1 MKQDQVSSTAFTVMQ
16 GILYIAQS
24 SPFSYLVKDE
34 VAEVGKQLLMDSEDG
49 QKRLQQLKSPILPL
63 TVKIKEFLMLPGITL
78 HYILRKSYIEDKALE
93 AIANGAKQ
101 IVNLGAGFDTL
112 AWRFC
117 QQHADVNFVEIDHP
131 ATSKYK
137 KQALQKDAD
146 DLTNMH
152 FLSVDFSQ
160 QNLYQALSEFEH
172 FDQTKP
178 TLYICEGV
186 LMYLSKEDIN
196 ILFDSIH
203 NLTGSHSQLVF
214 TAIEP
219 QHSPKNNIR
228 NLLYFYLKTVNEPIC
243 WTQDSTELEAF
254 VKSQNCR
261 LEAYADT
268 AELRNRYI
276 KEEKTPT
283 LHWGEYLVSVR
294 FDDKIKT

>member
-24 SPFSYLVKDE
+24 SPFSYLVKDD
-34 VAEVGKQLLMDSEDG
+34 VAEIGKQLLMDSEDG
-49 QKRLQQLKSPILPL
+49 RKRLQQLKSPMLPL

-78 HYILRKSYIEDKALE
+78 HYILRKSYIEDKAIE
-93 AIANGAKQ
+93 AISNGVQQ

-117 QQHADVNFVEIDHP
+117 QQYNDVNFIEIDHP

-137 KQALQKDAD
+137 KNALEKDAGE
-146 DLTNMH
+146 LTNMH

-160 QNLYQALSEFEH
+160 QNLYQALSACDN
-172 FDQTKP
+172 FDENKP

-186 LMYLSKEDIN
+186 LMYLSKQDIDV
-196 ILFDSIH
+196 LFESIQK
-203 NLTGSHSQLVF
+203 LTGSHSQLLF

-219 QHSPKNNIR
+219 QHSAKNNVR
-228 NLLYFYLKTVNEPIC
+228 DLLYFYLKMVNEPIC
-243 WTQDSTELEAF
+243 WTQDSNELAEF
-254 VKSQNCR
+254 VASQNCT

-268 AELRNRYI
+268 AELRQRYI
-276 KEEKTPT
+276 KEQKTPT
-283 LHWGEYLVSVR
+283 LHWGEYLVSVK
-294 FDDKIKT
+294 FN

>member
-24 SPFSYLVKDE
+24 TPFSYLVKDE
-34 VAEVGKQLLMDSEDG
+34 VVEVGNQLLMDSEEG
-49 QKRLQQLKSPILPL
+49 RKRLNQLKSPILPL
-63 TVKIKEFLMLPGITL
+63 TVKIKEYLMLPGITL
-78 HYILRKSYIEDKALE
+78 HYILRKSYIEDKAVE
-93 AIANGAKQ
+93 AIKNGTVQ
-101 IVNLGAGFDTL
+101 VVNLGAGFDTL

-117 QQHADVNFVEIDHP
+117 QQHKEVNFIEIDHP

-137 KQALQKDAD
+137 KKALQKDASNID
-146 DLTNMH
+146 NMH

-160 QNLYQALSEFEH
+160 QNLYQALSEYEH
-172 FDQTKP
+172 FDDSLP

-186 LMYLSKEDIN
+186 LMYLSKEDIDL
-196 ILFDSIH
+196 LFDSIAK
-203 NLTGSHSQLVF
+203 LTGTNSQLVF

-243 WTQDSTELEAF
+243 WTQDSTQLEQF
-254 VKSQNCR
+254 VQTQNCT

-268 AELRNRYI
+268 AELRRRYI
-276 KEEKTPT
+276 KEDKTPT
-283 LHWGEYLVSVR
+283 LHWGEYMVSVR
-294 FDDKIKT
+294 FN